1 MLHGKTLAVVHLK
14 MKCKTCGKNA
24 DSEYCFAHKARKP
37 LSSGKGLSSKMS
49 VISSI
54 KAKNVHNAGHN
65 QQRDMFLSIWKKRK
79 HHSEVSGAYLGKEPM
94 STYFHH
100 ILPKEKYP
108 DACLDEE
115 NANVFETPGEY
126 TIYHF
131 ALENAD
137 YYMNYGVF
145 ANGLLVESSSKR
157 YMIECSQ
164 MVLMP

>member
-1 MLHGKTLAVVHLK
+1 

-54 KAKNVHNAGHN
+54 KAKNVHNDGHN
-65 QQRDMFLSIWKKRK
+65 QQREMFMNIWKKKR
-79 HHSEVSGAYLGKEPM
+79 HYSEVSGAYLGKEPM

-108 DACLDEE
+108 EACLDEE
-115 NANVFETPGEY
+115 NIILLTLEEHSNV
-126 TIYHF
+126 
-131 ALENAD
+131 END
-137 YYMNYGVF
+137 MYRYEEVNKRR
-145 ANGLLVESSSKR
+145 NHLLTKYER
-157 YMIECSQ
+157 T
-164 MVLMP
+164 